1 MLWREVKYAYNW
13 TKDFL
18 ANIHRNTGQQ
28 EAANNTVTQHRILS
42 GICEVELA
50 AQFLCISLHPC
61 CEKWSELLTINPH

>member
-28 EAANNTVTQHRILS
+28 EAANNT
-42 GICEVELA
+42 
-50 AQFLCISLHPC
+50 AQYI
-61 CEKWSELLTINPH
+61 E